1 MHHEQLAEP
10 LTEPLANR
18 LDYIRSYKPEHERD
32 TRLRLIDPV
41 KGEPPEPLIKA
52 WAAYVK
58 AGAASNKAGAAYNK
72 ACAAYVKAGAASA
85 KARAAY
91 NKAGAASAKARAAST
106 SDLEALHAIE
116 HPDCPWNGR
125 TIFP

>member
-18 LDYIRSYKPEHERD
+18 LDYIRSYKPSYEQD
-32 TRLRLIDPV
+32 TRLLLITPV
-41 KGEPPEPLIKA
+41 KGELPEPLIKARAAYAKAGAAYVKA

-58 AGAASNKAGAAYNK
+58 AGAALDKAR
-72 ACAAYVKAGAASA
+72 AAYVKAG
-85 KARAAY
+85 
-91 NKAGAASAKARAAST
+91 AAST